1 MLSVIFAQNNIG
13 PWGGATA
20 TGVEGMIQPFK
31 TLRFNFLT
39 NYFANI
45 KFEQVRLLRSNQF
58 VIWPYL
64 HSRPGKQIVHLVLTG
79 KSQTLDQQGDR
90 KYTLFLSKTE
100 SVESSYV

>member
-1 MLSVIFAQNNIG
+1 MPLMLYQFTFAQNRPKSDISR
-13 PWGGATA
+13 AL
-20 TGVEGMIQPFK
+20 V
-31 TLRFNFLT
+31 LLSFNSLT

-90 KYTLFLSKTE
+90 KYTLFCSKTE